1 MHTLGKVLAFLSVGL
16 ALAALVLS
24 TKALQARNS
33 WIRFVETRRAAYE
46 PTIRELADQRKKLA
60 DRQGEYQR
68 LMHLWAPFIAD
79 NVTVQPNGQDS
90 VILGIGPPAQNVRVD
105 QIVHLFE
112 PTADGG
118 SIYVGPFKVTVAD
131 PARSAA
137 VAAWPL
143 RATDR
148 QNWPP
153 APLRLSGP
161 GYRVY
166 GSVPNSAHNNLIH
179 YAQLL
184 VRKDFQTFSANNLL
198 ATRDR
203 EIQLANEHLVYR
215 NNELHGDPGREADRG
230 ALPNFMIDG
239 YVKAIE
245 DADERRNALALQVD
259 GLRHNL
265 KRTYDEVQRLQARN
279 IELMNSLAPYEE
291 PETAPAVGD

>member
-1 MHTLGKVLAFLSVGL
+1 MHTIGKVLAFLSVGL
-16 ALAALVLS
+16 ALATLVLS
-24 TKALQARNS
+24 TKALHARNS
-33 WIRFVETRRAAYE
+33 WIRFVETRRTAYG
-46 PTIRELADQRKKLA
+46 PTIEELRDQRKKLA
-60 DRQGEYQR
+60 DRQGEYGR

-90 VILGIGPPAQNVRVD
+90 IILSIGPAQNLRVD

-143 RATDR
+143 RETDR

-153 APLRLSGP
+153 QPLRLSGP

-179 YAQLL
+179 YAQML

-203 EIQLANEHLVYR
+203 EIQIANEHLVYR
-215 NNELHGDPGREADRG
+215 NNELHGDPGLEADRG
-230 ALPNFMIDG
+230 VLPNFMIDG

-259 GLRHNL
+259 DIRHNL
-265 KRTYDEVQRLQARN
+265 KRTYDEVQRLQSRN

-291 PETAPAVGD
+291 PETSPAVGD